1 MSQEHEPTT
10 PQFRADRP
18 DELEAVRTTIVGGR
32 PPGSGKK
39 LGDIPR
45 GIEVLIKKAAV
56 DADFKTLLLD
66 QREAAAD
73 AIGLPLDPAEVLMLK
88 AAPAVQLETVIAQTD
103 VPNEHRRAF
112 LGQAA
117 AAMLAAIGVSAYGCD
132 SGVSTGDRPDRP
144 GKHEVTD
151 GIRPKRPAKPQGE
164 TGSRPERPDPKEP
177 IDPVD
182 QSVGGEEAGGG
193 IVVEPPTPTKG
204 IRPDTPPEPI
214 SRGVRPDR
222 PPEMLSRGSRPDPP
236 PPKSEN

>member
-18 DELEAVRTTIVGGR
+18 EELEAVRTTIVGGR

-39 LGDIPR
+39 LGDVPR

-56 DADFKTLLLD
+56 DADFKTLLLEK
-66 QREAAAD
+66 REAAAD
-73 AIGLPLDPAEVLMLK
+73 AIGLKLDPAEVLMLK

-112 LGQAA
+112 LGHAA
-117 AAMLAAIGVSAYGCD
+117 AAMLAAIGVTAYGCD
-132 SGVSTGDRPDRP
+132 SGGADKGVRPDEPGKKTEGIRPDRP
-144 GKHEVTD
+144 T
-151 GIRPKRPAKPQGE
+151 KPQGE

-177 IDPVD
+177 PDPVD
-182 QSVGGEEAGGG
+182 ESVGTTEPEGEI
-193 IVVEPPTPTKG
+193 IVDPPTPTKG
-204 IRPDTPPEPI
+204 IRPDTPPEPV
-214 SRGVRPDR
+214 SLGVRPDR

-236 PPKSEN
+236 PPKPKH